1 MMMMIIIIIKMN
13 KRVFVAL
20 RSVMGKRESGDGPSM
35 TSASSS
41 RRSAPAAD
49 QQVPAAAAAVLHA
62 STSAGA
68 AAAAVPRKTP
78 GGRLFSLRRMIQDVR
93 QQQRH
98 AGAGGSSRRQ
108 HQPRGRSVDSPPVD
122 APPTAAT
129 PPAAAGQESAA
140 GWYTPRATSVEV
152 LDSAAAA
159 ESGDAAAADGS
170 ALLDCGLCA
179 LSQPRSSFARV
190 TAACQHR
197 ACVDC
202 LRRYLTIEIMESRV
216 NVECPAC
223 PERLHPNDVRRL
235 LTTAAGRHDQSPQQV
250 RAAAEL
256 VSKYEEFALRRLLV
270 HDPDARWC
278 PAPDCGYVHTALPT
292 SYVDVKKN
300 VRIKIKNVTKIFKKT
315 FVSKKWPSRQLG
327 IFLSV

>member
-1 MMMMIIIIIKMN
+1 MMMMMIIIIISKMN

-49 QQVPAAAAAVLHA
+49 QQVPAAAAAAVLHA
-62 STSAGA
+62 STSAG
-68 AAAAVPRKTP
+68 AAAVPRKTP

-93 QQQRH
+93 QQQRL
-98 AGAGGSSRRQ
+98 
-108 HQPRGRSVDSPPVD
+108 
-122 APPTAAT
+122 
-129 PPAAAGQESAA
+129 A
-140 GWYTPRATSVEV
+140 GWYTPRATSVEA

-159 ESGDAAAADGS
+159 ESGDAAAGDGS

-235 LTTAAGRHDQSPQQV
+235 LTTAAGRHDQSPQQL

-256 VSKYEEFALRRLLV
+256 VIKYEEFALRRLLV

-300 VRIKIKNVTKIFKKT
+300 VRIKIKNVKT
-315 FVSKKWPSRQLG
+315 
-327 IFLSV
+327 

>member
-1 MMMMIIIIIKMN
+1 MVMMMMMMMIIIIIKMN

-49 QQVPAAAAAVLHA
+49 QQVPAAAAVLHA
-62 STSAGA
+62 STSAG
-68 AAAAVPRKTP
+68 AAAVPRKTP

-93 QQQRH
+93 QQQRY
-98 AGAGGSSRRQ
+98 AGGGGSSRRQ

-140 GWYTPRATSVEV
+140 GWYTPRATSVEA
-152 LDSAAAA
+152 LDSA
-159 ESGDAAAADGS
+159 ESGDAAAGDGS

-256 VSKYEEFALRRLLV
+256 VIKYEEFALRRLLV

-300 VRIKIKNVTKIFKKT
+300 VRIKIKNVKT
-315 FVSKKWPSRQLG
+315 
-327 IFLSV
+327 